1 MDRRRLLLTFVAAA
15 SASRSARAAET
26 AIGYPTYT
34 DADLQDPIHVYH
46 LGALRLALERCGVP
60 YRLQPV
66 RKPIGQGRAIR
77 DLAGLQPDI
86 SLLWSM
92 TSEEREQQL
101 LPVRLPMDRGL
112 MGWRLLLIRRGDAE
126 RFAGIRSLD
135 ALRRMTAGQL
145 YDWPDTAI
153 LRANGLTVG
162 TTSVYDS
169 LFTMLA
175 RGRVDYFPRSVVE
188 IQDEMRQFGAAND
201 LMIAPGLMLRYPAAN
216 YFFVS
221 RQNPQLAADLQRGLE
236 KALED
241 GSLGVL
247 FTSTF
252 RQRLK
257 PLRLAERREIA
268 LKNPFMPAA
277 TPLHRPELWA
287 EPAQFA

>member
-15 SASRSARAAET
+15 SASGLARAAET

-112 MGWRLLLIRRGDAE
+112 MGWRLLLIRRSDAE

-135 ALRRMTAGQL
+135 ALRGMTAGQL

-221 RQNPQLAADLQRGLE
+221 RQNPQLATDLQRGLE

-241 GSLGVL
+241 GSLNAL
-247 FTSTF
+247 FGASF

-257 PLRLAERREIA
+257 PLRLAERREFS

-287 EPAQFA
+287 EPSQFT